1 MPQRGKLLTILIV
14 DDTAGC
20 RNVVARLL
28 KHGGFDSTCSCNG
41 SEALAALESMVPALI
56 LLDLAM
62 PVMDGL
68 TFLSILRG
76 DTRWSHLPV
85 IVISGESEDG
95 PMKRA
100 TELGATEVLSKGKF
114 TAHQLLASISRH
126 VAAGPLN

>member
-1 MPQRGKLLTILIV
+1 MTILIV

-28 KHGGFDSTCSCNG
+28 KQGGFDSTCSCNG
-41 SEALAALESMVPALI
+41 SEALAALESTVPALI

-68 TFLSILRG
+68 TFLAILRG

-100 TELGATEVLSKGKF
+100 TELGATEVLAKGKF
-114 TAHQLLASISRH
+114 TASQLLASIGRH
-126 VAAGPLN
+126 IPVAPMN

>member
-1 MPQRGKLLTILIV
+1 V

-28 KHGGFDSTCSCNG
+28 KQGGFDSTCSCNG
-41 SEALAALESMVPALI
+41 SEALAALESRVPALI

-76 DTRWSHLPV
+76 DIRWSHLPV
-85 IVISGESEDG
+85 IVITGESEDG

-100 TELGATEVLSKGKF
+100 TELGATEVLSKGKL

-126 VAAGPLN
+126 VAAEPMN

>member
-1 MPQRGKLLTILIV
+1 MLTILIV

-28 KHGGFDSTCSCNG
+28 KHGGFDAICSCNG
-41 SEALAALESMVPALI
+41 SEALAALESRVPALI

-76 DTRWSHLPV
+76 DIRWSHLPV
-85 IVISGESEDG
+85 IVITGESEDG

-100 TELGATEVLSKGKF
+100 TELGATEVLSKGKL

-126 VAAGPLN
+126 VAAEPMN

>member
-1 MPQRGKLLTILIV
+1 MFTIFIV

-20 RNVVARLL
+20 RSVVARLL
-28 KHGGFDSTCSCNG
+28 KHGGYNSLCSCNG
-41 SEALAALESMVPALI
+41 SEALIALESTSPDLI

-85 IVISGESEDG
+85 IVISGELEDG

-100 TELGATEVLSKGKF
+100 TELGATEVLAKGKF
-114 TAHQLLASISRH
+114 TASQLLASISRH
-126 VAAGPLN
+126 IFEQPMN